1 MSFAEQMK
9 SLAIISEEEIRV
21 KNQERQKLKEEQL
34 KIRQEE
40 VKDRM
45 FKQLS
50 KKHLLSI
57 KTGIMNAAKKGKS
70 EKYINFKRE
79 DFKANCPG
87 LGGVSAFQ
95 LLWLNE
101 ITNPESEYLIE
112 DPDNKGEK
120 INLSGVKFSIWNNSS
135 FTTVFSW

>member
-21 KNQERQKLKEEQL
+21 KNQERQKIKDQQL
-34 KIRQEE
+34 KKRQEE
-40 VKDRM
+40 VKDTL

-50 KKHLLSI
+50 EKHLLSI

-135 FTTVFSW
+135 FTTMFSW

>member
-9 SLAIISEEEIRV
+9 SLAIISEEEIRQ
-21 KNQERQKLKEEQL
+21 KNQERQKIKDEQL
-34 KIRQEE
+34 KKRQEE

-45 FKQLS
+45 FKELS
-50 KKHLLSI
+50 EKHLLSI
-57 KTGIMNAAKKGKS
+57 KTGIMNAAKKGKT

-87 LGGVSAFQ
+87 LGGVVAFQ
-95 LLWLNE
+95 NLWLSE
-101 ITNPESEYLIE
+101 ITNPESKYLIE
-112 DPDNKGEK
+112 DPDNKSEK
-120 INLSGVKFSIWNNSS
+120 IHISGVKFDIWNNQS

>member
-1 MSFAEQMK
+1 MEF
-9 SLAIISEEEIRV
+9 
-21 KNQERQKLKEEQL
+21 NQ
-34 KIRQEE
+34 
-40 VKDRM
+40 
-45 FKQLS
+45 FKYS
-50 KKHLLSI
+50 KKHDTYRTLV
-57 KTGIMNAAKKGKS
+57 NV
-70 EKYINFKRE
+70 YNFKRE

-87 LGGVSAFQ
+87 LGGVAAFQ

>member
-21 KNQERQKLKEEQL
+21 KNQERQQIKDQQL
-34 KIRQEE
+34 KKRQQE

-57 KTGIMNAAKKGKS
+57 KNGIMNAAKKGKT

-87 LGGVSAFQ
+87 LGGVAEFQ
-95 LLWLNE
+95 RLWLNE
-101 ITNPESEYLIE
+101 ITNPESEYLIS
-112 DPDNKGEK
+112 DPDNKDEK
-120 INLSGVKFSIWNNSS
+120 INLSGITFSIWNNSS
-135 FTTVFSW
+135 FTTVFTW